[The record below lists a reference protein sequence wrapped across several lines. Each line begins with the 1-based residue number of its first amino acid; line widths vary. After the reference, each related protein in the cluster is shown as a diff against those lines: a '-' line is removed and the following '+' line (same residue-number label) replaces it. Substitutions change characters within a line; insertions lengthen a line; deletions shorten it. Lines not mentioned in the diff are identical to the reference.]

1 MAKSTKQSR
10 PSPLSVAYAQSL
22 LQLAN
27 ERKEGEPIGQQLA
40 DVRGIVG
47 GNASAGEMFTN
58 PSVSVDER
66 AKLLDKVFRHNVSP
80 LIFNLLGVMNQHG
93 RLGLISQVSEAYDN
107 VLDEQLGK
115 VEVDLIVAHK
125 LTPEQMETAKQK
137 VSAALGRQAVIHQY
151 EDDKI
156 IGGVVIR
163 VGDKL
168 IDASV
173 RNQLATMKQ
182 QLLAAAPK

>member
-1 MAKSTKQSR
+1 MTRASKQSR

-27 ERKEGEPIGQQLA
+27 ERKEGEPLGQQLA
-40 DVRGIVG
+40 DVRKIVES
-47 GNASAGEMFTN
+47 NASAGEMFTN

-93 RLGLISQVSEAYDN
+93 RLGLITQVAEAYDDL
-107 VLDEQLGK
+107 LDEQLGK
-115 VEVDLIVAHK
+115 VEVDLIVA
-125 LTPEQMETAKQK
+125 QK
-137 VSAALGRQAVIHQY
+137 RAPDQLAAAQQKISAAIGRQAVLHQY
-151 EDDKI
+151 EDNKI
-156 IGGVVIR
+156 IGGMVIR

-168 IDASV
+168 SDASV
-173 RNQLATMKQ
+173 
-182 QLLAAAPK
+182 